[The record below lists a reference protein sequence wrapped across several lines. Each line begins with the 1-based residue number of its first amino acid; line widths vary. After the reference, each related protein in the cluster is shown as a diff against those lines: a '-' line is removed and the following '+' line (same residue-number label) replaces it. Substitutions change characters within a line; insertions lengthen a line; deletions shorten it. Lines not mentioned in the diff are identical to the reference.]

1 MFQRI
6 LIANRGEIALR
17 VIRTAREMD
26 IECVAVYSDFDSKA
40 LHTRMAHVAV
50 PLHGNLPS
58 ETYLVAEK
66 IIAAAKKT
74 GAEAIH
80 PGYGFLSENA
90 KFARAVIDAGLVWI
104 GPPPA
109 AIEAMGDKIKSRRAM
124 KKAGVPV
131 VPGIVDPLDD
141 ANAAKKAAQDVGY
154 PIALKAAAGGGG
166 KGIRIVR
173 DPSQMESA
181 FRTASG
187 EAKSSFGDGRL
198 YLERYLDH
206 PRHIEV
212 QLMFDKHGHGV
223 HFGVRECSIQRRHQK
238 LVEECPSVVIDDET
252 RERMGA
258 VALQAGRAVGYENAG
273 TVEFLWSE
281 SAPLRS
287 SGAVSSSTSER
298 SAALQC
304 AATSQSSATSERSA
318 SSKSWATSARSTV
331 ETSSTTSHSK
341 RIGDFYFLEMNTRL
355 QVEHPVTEMVTG
367 VDLVR
372 EQLRVAA
379 GEELGY
385 EQRAIQWRGWAIEV
399 RINAEDPRNQ
409 FLPSTGTIKNLRM
422 PGGPGVRLDLGMYRG
437 MEVGVNYDPMLAKL
451 VVWGET
457 RAIAIAR
464 MRRALAEMNVGG
476 VRTGAPAALAVLEDE
491 RFQRG
496 DFDTHFLETIDLSAR
511 HGGEDELVAAAAAIF
526 RHDKARRRALAPS
539 SADRSSWLARSRS
552 AWSEH
557 AERAAHRAGDGGASQ
572 HGEHAARRAGGAA
585 SSERSSRRGGANA

>member
-1 MFQRI
+1 MFHRI

-66 IIAAAKKT
+66 IIAAAKRT

-104 GPPPA
+104 GPPPS

-141 ANAAKKAAQDVGY
+141 ARAAKVAAEEVGY

-173 DPSQMESA
+173 DASQMESA

-187 EAKSSFGDGRL
+187 ESKSSFGDGRL
-198 YLERYLDH
+198 YLERYLDR

-212 QLMFDKHGHGV
+212 QLLFDKHGNGV

-238 LVEECPSVVIDDET
+238 LVEECPSVVIDDAT
-252 RERMGA
+252 REKMGE
-258 VALQAGRAVGYENAG
+258 VALHAGRAVGYENAG

-281 SAPLRS
+281 STPPRATGPKSLGGDPSSRGETTSLRDAAPPSLR
-287 SGAVSSSTSER
+287 GT
-298 SAALQC
+298 
-304 AATSQSSATSERSA
+304 T
-318 SSKSWATSARSTV
+318 RSTV
-331 ETSSTTSHSK
+331 TTDAMKSHSK
-341 RIGDFYFLEMNTRL
+341 RTGDFYFLEMNTRL

-379 GEELGY
+379 GETLGY
-385 EQRAIQWRGWAIEV
+385 EQSAIGWRGWAIEV
-399 RINAEDPRNQ
+399 RINAEDPRHK
-409 FLPSTGTIKNLRM
+409 FLPSTGTIENLRM

-451 VVWGET
+451 IVWGET

-476 VRTGAPAALAVLEDE
+476 VRTGSPAALAVLEDE
-491 RFQRG
+491 RFQAG

-526 RHDKARRRALAPS
+526 RHDKACRRALAPS
-539 SADRSSWLARSRS
+539 SADRDAWLARSRAS
-552 AWSEH
+552 VSEQTL
-557 AERAAHRAGDGGASQ
+557 RAS
-572 HGEHAARRAGGAA
+572 RRAGG
-585 SSERSSRRGGANA
+585 GA